1 MPPDSLY
8 GVAAGGL
15 RFDALPVHYD
25 HDGWMAQFEAVWPAG
40 SDAHASYH
48 ARLVR
53 GRAASRGGT
62 RRERACLEP
71 LVVSYI
77 TTYG

>member
-48 ARLVR
+48 ARLVL
-53 GRAASRGGT
+53 GPGGFT
-62 RRERACLEP
+62 RRHAARDG
-71 LVVSYI
+71 VS
-77 TTYG
+77 